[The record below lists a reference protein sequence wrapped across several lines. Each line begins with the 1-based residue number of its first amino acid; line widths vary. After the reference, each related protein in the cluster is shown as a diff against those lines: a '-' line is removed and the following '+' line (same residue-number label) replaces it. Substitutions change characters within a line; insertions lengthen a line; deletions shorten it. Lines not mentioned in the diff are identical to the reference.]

1 MSILKTA
8 PQLTVALR
16 RLLVVLLVP
25 LLLPFASCAGA
36 DESEAGSQSAATVFE
51 GARLIVG
58 DGTAAIENAAI
69 VVESGR
75 ITQVGAAGDVQAPA
89 GAARVDLAGKTIM
102 PALINT
108 HMHLGTTRA
117 DLIGQ
122 LEHLAYYGVGA
133 AVSLGSDTGDETL
146 AMRSETISGAAR
158 FLNSGPGITRPEP
171 GRSEVPH
178 WVNTEAEAR
187 AAVQELADLQV
198 DIVKI
203 WVDDRNGQY
212 EKLTP
217 ALFGAV
223 IDEAHQHDLQVT
235 AHIFALSDA
244 KGLLRAGVDAFAHSV
259 RDRDVDDEFVALV
272 QERPEFVLVPN
283 LPNPGVASD
292 LSWLSGTVPAEQ
304 LEAMQARATDNP
316 QAQES
321 FGIQARNLARL
332 SEAGVRIAFG
342 TDGGSPWAVH
352 QEIED
357 MVAAGL
363 TPSEAIVAATSTS
376 AEFLGLSDV
385 GTLATGQSADFVVL
399 DANPLDDITNTRRI
413 ASVYLRGA
421 EVDRAAIS
429 ARLLAAGGD

>member
-8 PQLTVALR
+8 PHFPLALR
-16 RLLVVLLVP
+16 RLFLLA
-25 LLLPFASCAGA
+25 LLPLAGCEAS
-36 DESEAGSQSAATVFE
+36 DEGEAGSSSDATVFE
-51 GARLIVG
+51 GARVIVG
-58 DGTAAIENAAI
+58 DGSTPIENATI

-75 ITQVGAAGDVQAPA
+75 ITAVGAASEVQAPA
-89 GAARVDLAGKTIM
+89 GAARVDLAGKTVM
-102 PALINT
+102 PALVNA
-108 HMHLGTTRA
+108 HMHLGTTREVV
-117 DLIGQ
+117 IGE

-133 AVSLGSDTGDETL
+133 AMSLGHDEG
-146 AMRSETISGAAR
+146 SETTALRDDPIPGAAR
-158 FLNSGPGITRPEP
+158 FLNSGRGITGLEP
-171 GRSEVPH
+171 GR
-178 WVNTEAEAR
+178 TEAPYWIETEEQAR
-187 AAVQELADLQV
+187 QAVQELAGAQV

-217 ALFGAV
+217 ALYGAV
-223 IDEAHQHDLQVT
+223 IDEAHEHDLMVT

-244 KGLLRAGVDAFAHSV
+244 KGLLRAGLDAFAHSV
-259 RDRDVDDEFVALV
+259 RDQDVDDEFIALL
-272 QERPEFVLVPN
+272 QERPDFVLVPN
-283 LPNPGVASD
+283 LPGPGIAAD

-304 LEAMQARATDNP
+304 LAAMQERATDNP
-316 QAQES
+316 RAQAS
-321 FGIQARNLARL
+321 FGIQARNLVRM

-357 MVAAGL
+357 MVTAGL

-376 AEFLGLSDV
+376 AEFLGLSDI
-385 GTLATGQSADFVVL
+385 GTLTTGRSADFIVL

-429 ARLLAAGGD
+429 ARLLAAGGS

>member
-102 PALINT
+102 PALINA

-171 GRSEVPH
+171 GRSEVRIGSIPRRRH
-178 WVNTEAEAR
+178 AR
-187 AAVQELADLQV
+187 
-198 DIVKI
+198 
-203 WVDDRNGQY
+203 RY
-212 EKLTP
+212 
-217 ALFGAV
+217 
-223 IDEAHQHDLQVT
+223 
-235 AHIFALSDA
+235 
-244 KGLLRAGVDAFAHSV
+244 R
-259 RDRDVDDEFVALV
+259 
-272 QERPEFVLVPN
+272 
-283 LPNPGVASD
+283 
-292 LSWLSGTVPAEQ
+292 SWQTC
-304 LEAMQARATDNP
+304 R
-316 QAQES
+316 
-321 FGIQARNLARL
+321 
-332 SEAGVRIAFG
+332 
-342 TDGGSPWAVH
+342 W
-352 QEIED
+352 
-357 MVAAGL
+357 
-363 TPSEAIVAATSTS
+363 TS
-376 AEFLGLSDV
+376 
-385 GTLATGQSADFVVL
+385 
-399 DANPLDDITNTRRI
+399 
-413 ASVYLRGA
+413 
-421 EVDRAAIS
+421 
-429 ARLLAAGGD
+429 